1 MIINIANRES
11 RKKLNKR
18 KKRKKLNKDT
28 RENRKFQSL
37 AYPIFTIR
45 WVAIHALA
53 IPAVFFI
60 GSITAMQF
68 LQR

>member
-1 MIINIANRES
+1 MIVKRGRGGTGERE
-11 RKKLNKR
+11 KR
-18 KKRKKLNKDT
+18 KY
-28 RENRKFQSL
+28 QSVS
-37 AYPIFTIR
+37 YPIFTVR

-53 IPAVFFI
+53 VPAIFFI

>member
-1 MIINIANRES
+1 MIVKRKREIINKRE
-11 RKKLNKR
+11 KR
-18 KKRKKLNKDT
+18 KY
-28 RENRKFQSL
+28 QSIS
-37 AYPIFTIR
+37 YPIFTIR

-53 IPAVFFI
+53 VPAIFFI

>member
-1 MIINIANRES
+1 MIQKTQRAGRRRRGRSSEEPS
-11 RKKLNKR
+11 RKY
-18 KKRKKLNKDT
+18 
-28 RENRKFQSL
+28 QSL
-37 AYPIFTIR
+37 SYPIFTVR

-53 IPAVFFI
+53 VPAVFFI

>member
-1 MIINIANRES
+1 MIINIRKTR
-11 RKKLNKR
+11 RKKQG
-18 KKRKKLNKDT
+18 KKRED
-28 RENRKFQSL
+28 RRFQSL

-53 IPAVFFI
+53 IPAIFFI

>member
-1 MIINIANRES
+1 MIINITNRKQKPV
-11 RKKLNKR
+11 RNKKKQKKLNQ
-18 KKRKKLNKDT
+18 DS